1 MYLDPSQSALGRN
14 FQNGYLVGLKIIYV
28 RFSSNYEMYRS
39 LYDYTGKD
47 KGVLPIRVGD
57 EFCFIEQHDVNWWK
71 MRSQNGSVGLVP
83 ACYLEAVDRESV
95 RRMRF

>member
-47 KGVLPIRVGD
+47 KGVLPIRVGE
-57 EFCFIEQHDVNWWK
+57 EFRFIEQHDVNWWK